1 MNSYF
6 FRVEHDLLRSEA
18 FKTLGGSAI
27 KVYLVIGLYSDF
39 GTDWAYPS
47 IRTIAKQAGLSRQ
60 TVLAAIEQLTRI
72 GLLATSK
79 AKGRSTAYRII
90 RQAPERPPRS
100 KATAAGQGAEKPTG
114 TGPRLLEVPP
124 PSVPESLEVPPR
136 SGPNPGPV
144 AAQSFGPIGPASRP
158 EREPTSREDQTAS
171 IPIPGTPFRLTAE
184 GRLLVAVDLQ
194 ELLTNQGIPGQLAQR
209 LLAQKDPEAVAKV
222 LLNAFY
228 LQSQGKLQNGPGY
241 IRAGIE
247 DGYDLLPQVASRLE
261 NRRREL
267 ETQLRQVAARQQTGP
282 RGRPT
287 SRRTSRRRLHDRATQ
302 PRATRPARPAG
313 HRPAPRAARSPQP
326 HPLQP
331 LRPQQ
336 GLRAGLFFL
345 ANSPGRGS
353 VRIGTQ
359 RPLGRSRAAPE

>member
-47 IRTIAKQAGLSRQ
+47 IRTIARQAGLSRQ
-60 TVLAAIEQLTRI
+60 TVLAAIEQLTGI

-79 AKGRSTAYRII
+79 SKGRSTAYRII
-90 RQAPERPPRS
+90 RQAPERPTKAKEKAAAKGSEMPR
-100 KATAAGQGAEKPTG
+100 G
-114 TGPRLLEVPP
+114 TGPEFLEVPP
-124 PSVPESLEVPPR
+124 ETVLESLEL
-136 SGPNPGPV
+136 GPGRGPDPGPV
-144 AAQSFGPIGPASRP
+144 AAQPFGPPGPKAGP
-158 EREPTSREDQTAS
+158 EREPASRGDETTS

-228 LQSQGKLQNGPGY
+228 LKSQGKLQNGPGY

-261 NRRREL
+261 SRRREL
-267 ETQLRQVAARQQTGP
+267 ESQLRQIAARQQQAREVDQQAAEEAAVAYMIEQLSP
-282 RGRPT
+282 DQLDRLVKQAIEDLPEPLVRRNPT
-287 SRRTSRRRLHDRATQ
+287 LTN
-302 PRATRPARPAG
+302 PFV
-313 HRPAPRAARSPQP
+313 RSKVYELACGS
-326 HPLQP
+326 PL
-331 LRPQQ
+331 
-336 GLRAGLFFL
+336 
-345 ANSPGRGS
+345 
-353 VRIGTQ
+353 
-359 RPLGRSRAAPE
+359 E